1 MKNFLMFD
9 REPKMPRLGRI
20 GRTRR
25 LLRDPEPHATPPAPG
40 APVLPAPA
48 PASPAAPA
56 PAPTAPT
63 APAAPAPTAPVPSPA
78 PVAVPDGYFSQD
90 QVNGIVAKE
99 KAAHKATVE
108 KQVLDLEELK
118 NSKGQSDEARATL
131 GIKIDELNNSL
142 LSAKEK
148 AENEKQTLTKAH
160 ETAISVET
168 LRADTNWGLY
178 ETTMKSNAITS
189 AASKHSAYRT
199 AQIVAI
205 VSPRCKMVATKDTEG
220 NIIGHDVLVSAKI
233 KQENGTVE
241 EKEVSV
247 DDFVAL
253 MKTDPDYLNMF
264 VSDRPGGSGHQPAP
278 GIPVGGNPANMT
290 SGEKVA
296 QGMRAKFGK

>member
-1 MKNFLMFD
+1 MKTFLMFD

-25 LLRDPEPHATPPAPG
+25 LLRDPEPH
-40 APVLPAPA
+40 PAPA
-48 PASPAAPA
+48 PAAPPEPAAPAPAAPA
-56 PAPTAPT
+56 PAPAPSPT
-63 APAAPAPTAPVPSPA
+63 PEPTPAPAPTPSVTP
-78 PVAVPDGYFSQD
+78 PVPDGYFSQE
-90 QVNGIVAKE
+90 QVNSMMAKE

-108 KQVLDLEELK
+108 KQVSDLEELK

-160 ETAISVET
+160 ETAIGVET
-168 LRADTNWGLY
+168 SRADTNWGLY
-178 ETTMKSNAITS
+178 ETTMKANPITS

-205 VSPRCKMVATKDTEG
+205 VSPRCKMVETKDSEG
-220 NIIGHDVLVSAKI
+220 NITGHDVLVPAKI
-233 KQENGTVE
+233 KNENGVVE

-264 VSDRPGGSGHQPAP
+264 VSDRPGGSGHQPGTPAP
-278 GIPVGGNPANMT
+278 IGGNPANMT
-290 SGEKVA
+290 TGEKVS
-296 QGMRAKFGK
+296 QGMRDRFGGKGQ